1 MQSSERVAPDLRDP
15 LFVSVRYPRNRAMP
29 RLFWTRLS
37 TSVTL
42 HPFSAFT
49 LSAPVADD
57 GSLSIEAIPMSEKY
71 TIVIFGAS
79 GDLTRRKLAPSLYD
93 LCRKGRLPEKWRI
106 VGMARS
112 EFTDDAFREHI
123 EAGVKEFAK
132 ATYDAKKW
140 REFAGNI
147 TYLQGDVNDLE
158 QLKALDKS
166 LSEWEDGDVANRIYY
181 LSIAP
186 RLYEETIT
194 NLGQAD
200 MVHEGHGWRR
210 VVIEKPFGHDLAS
223 ARHLNDAAHQV
234 LTESQIYRI
243 DHYLGK
249 ETVQNLLVF
258 RFANSLYEPVWNRN
272 YIDHVQITAA
282 ETVDV
287 GHRAS
292 FYDGVGVVRDMIQ
305 NHVMQLL
312 SLVAAEPPAS
322 FQAEAIRNEK
332 AKVFSA
338 IRPIRPVD
346 VASCTVRG
354 QYRKYRDA
362 DGVAPGSTTPTYA
375 ALRLFVDNWRW
386 QGVPFYMRSG
396 KALAAKVTEITIF
409 FKRPPHVMFPM
420 PEGAKLAP
428 NRLSICIQPDEGI
441 HFSFQVKVPDTPA
454 EMREVDMSFHYE
466 ETFGALA
473 IPEAYERL
481 LLDVIKGDASLFT
494 RSDAI
499 ELSWEL
505 IDPILAGWESK
516 HAPPLSFYESGSWG
530 PSEANHLIA
539 HDGYQWVYG
548 CGHESEP

>member
-1 MQSSERVAPDLRDP
+1 MDETVA
-15 LFVSVRYPRNRAMP
+15 
-29 RLFWTRLS
+29 
-37 TSVTL
+37 
-42 HPFSAFT
+42 
-49 LSAPVADD
+49 
-57 GSLSIEAIPMSEKY
+57 II
-71 TIVIFGAS
+71 IFGAS
-79 GDLTRRKLAPSLYD
+79 GDLTRRKLIPSLYD
-93 LCRKGRLPEKWRI
+93 LHRKGRLPKQWRI
-106 VGMARS
+106 IGVARS
-112 EFTDDAFREHI
+112 EFTDEEFRAHVE
-123 EAGVKEFAK
+123 EGAREFSQN
-132 ATYDAKKW
+132 TYDAKTWKQ
-140 REFAGNI
+140 FAKQIDYFKGDI
-147 TYLQGDVNDLE
+147 TKLE
-158 QLKALDKS
+158 DIKALDQHVA
-166 LSEWEDGDVANRIYY
+166 EWEEDRTANRIYY

-186 RLYEETIT
+186 KLYEVAVE
-194 NLGQAD
+194 NLGAAD
-200 MVHEGHGWRR
+200 MVKEEPAWRR

-223 ARHLNDAAHQV
+223 ARRLNNAVHHV
-234 LTESQIYRI
+234 LSESQIYRI

-292 FYDGVGVVRDMIQ
+292 FYDGVGVMRDMMQ

-322 FQAEAIRNEK
+322 FEAEAIRNEK

-338 IRPIRPVD
+338 IRPIRPQD

-354 QYRKYRDA
+354 QYRTYRDA
-362 DGVAPGSTTPTYA
+362 EGVAPGSTTATYA
-375 ALRLFVDNWRW
+375 ALRFFIDNWRW

-396 KALAAKVTEITIF
+396 KALAAKATEITIF

-420 PEGAKLAP
+420 PKGAKPAP

-441 HFSFQVKVPDTPA
+441 HFSFQAKVPDTAA
-454 EMREVDMSFHYE
+454 EMRDVEMSFHYE
-466 ETFGALA
+466 ESFGALA

-481 LLDVIKGDASLFT
+481 LLDIIKGDASLFT

-505 IDPILAGWESK
+505 IDPILDGWSSK
-516 HAPPLSFYESGSWG
+516 HAPPLNFYESGTWG
-530 PSEANHLIA
+530 PAEADQLIA
-539 HDGYQWVYG
+539 HDGYHWVRG
-548 CGHESEP
+548 CGHTDE